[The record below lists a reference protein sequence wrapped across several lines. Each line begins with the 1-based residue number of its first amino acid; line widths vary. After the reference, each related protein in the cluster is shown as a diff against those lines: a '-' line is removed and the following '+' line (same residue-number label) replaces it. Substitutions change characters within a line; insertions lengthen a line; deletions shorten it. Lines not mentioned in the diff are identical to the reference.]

1 MKADDLL
8 LHEKVRGE
16 IYRLLSEC
24 YLLPDENQE
33 EKLINLKELL
43 ADVCEEAVNR
53 TPMEGEKIPIDQLKL
68 DYSRLFVGPYKLLA
82 PPYGSVYLEGEGTLM
97 GNSTLDVR
105 NRYRE
110 AGLDTS
116 ENHKEAPD
124 HISAELEF
132 MYYLIFK
139 EVESI
144 GKSDL
149 EDAEDYLERQKRF
162 LEDHLGAWVSEFADR
177 VEENAETEFYKNLAT
192 ATKLFVK
199 KDIEK
204 TNTRHVDEGLFE
216 GKIDV

>member
-1 MKADDLL
+1 MKPDDLL
-8 LHEKVRGE
+8 SHEKTRGK

-24 YLLPDENQE
+24 YLLPDENQM
-33 EKLINLKELL
+33 EKLINLKKLL

-53 TPMEGEKIPIDQLKL
+53 TPMEEEKIPIDQLKV

-110 AGLDTS
+110 AGLDIS
-116 ENHKEAPD
+116 NVHKEAPD

-139 EVESI
+139 EMESI
-144 GKSDL
+144 NKSDL
-149 EDAEDYLERQKRF
+149 EAGKDYLEGQKRF

-177 VEENAETEFYKNLAT
+177 VEENAETEFYKNLARFT
-192 ATKLFVK
+192 AVFVK
-199 KDIEK
+199 KDIE
-204 TNTRHVDEGLFE
+204 NQCQ
-216 GKIDV
+216 IC